1 MTKVWDTAEQ
11 ESLSRPL
18 PRGAARRQRL
28 RCVQDSAPPI
38 THLQAEEGIAA
49 GGVMAVNTALQ
60 EVLKAALIHK
70 GLARGIP
77 KPPKP

>member
-1 MTKVWDTAEQ
+1 M
-11 ESLSRPL
+11 
-18 PRGAARRQRL
+18 
-28 RCVQDSAPPI
+28 
-38 THLQAEEGIAA
+38 AEEGIAA

-60 EVLKAALIHK
+60 EVLKAALIHN